1 MKKVFVKTIGC
12 RTNKADSYRMMT
24 RLTEAGFELV
34 DREEEADVIVVNSCA
49 VTSKAERDMR
59 NAIYRAKRLSPQ
71 AKIILTGC
79 YPQVYG
85 EMKGVDLVLGI
96 REREEITSYMDKEG
110 VFVSPASELKEI
122 SSPYEWHQEGT
133 RAFLKIQDG
142 CDNFCSYCIVPF
154 ARGKPRSLHP
164 ESVLSALKKFASMG
178 YKEVVLT
185 GIRLGAYG
193 RDMEPQTS
201 LADLIERIEI
211 ERPVERIRLSS
222 VEPDDIEDKFIEVVK
237 NSKII
242 AKHLHI
248 PLQSPFDSLLKL
260 MGRKYSFSE
269 FSGIVK
275 NIKEEMENFCI
286 GTDII
291 VGFPGEEDE
300 NFDKGYELLKALP
313 VDYFHVFSYSP
324 RKGTK
329 AYSMKSALTSQE
341 VKKRVKILR
350 ELGEEK
356 RKYFIKAQIGKI
368 ERMLVEEVRNGFSY
382 GLTGNYI
389 KIRIKGF
396 LMRNEFYNVI
406 ITGLKDDTAEG
417 RVESQG
423 S

>member
-12 RTNKADSYRMMT
+12 RTNKADSYRLMT
-24 RLTEAGFELV
+24 RLIEAGFQIV
-34 DREEEADVIVVNSCA
+34 DREEEADVIIVNSCV
-49 VTSKAERDMR
+49 VTSKSERDMR
-59 NAIYRAKRLSPQ
+59 NSIYRAKRLSPS

-85 EMKGVDLVLGI
+85 GMNEVDLVLGI
-96 REREEITSYMDKEG
+96 REREEIIDYMDKKG
-110 VFVSPASELKEI
+110 IFVSPVSELKEI

-154 ARGKPRSLHP
+154 ARGKPRSLSP
-164 ESVLSALKKFASMG
+164 ELVLSALKKFSSLG

-193 RDMEPQTS
+193 RDMEPKIS
-201 LADLIERIEI
+201 LSDLIEMIES

-222 VEPDDIEDKFIEVVK
+222 VEPDDIDKKLIDVVK
-237 NSKII
+237 NSEII

-248 PLQSPFDSLLKL
+248 PLQSPFDSVLKL
-260 MGRKYSFSE
+260 MGRKYSFSDFAE
-269 FSGIVK
+269 IAR
-275 NIKEEMENFCI
+275 NIKEKMENFCI

-291 VGFPGEEDE
+291 VGFPGEENQD
-300 NFDKGYELLKALP
+300 FKKGYELLKSLP
-313 VDYFHVFSYSP
+313 VDYFHIFSYSP

-329 AYSMKSALTSQE
+329 AYSMKSALKLQE

-356 RKYFIKAQIGKI
+356 RRDFIKEQIGKM
-368 ERMLVEEVRNGFSY
+368 EKMLVEEIKDGFSC

-389 KIRIKGF
+389 KISVKGS
-396 LMRNEFYNVI
+396 LMKNEFYNVI
-406 ITGLKDDTAEG
+406 ITGLKDATAEG
-417 RVESQG
+417 RLENKSP
-423 S
+423 